1 MALHLPPAVS
11 INRFDGGYKSVS
23 NYADLTD
30 TETSDAKNT
39 IYGPD
44 KNISQ
49 RPGSL
54 RLYNSRLFS
63 TSETSTARPI
73 TGHYYFTKLGAN
85 TSFHIVAAGDNLFNY
100 TSSTANSIRSTL
112 TDNSNTFWNF
122 IQIQDPRSAAD
133 DIVLMTNGVDPIQVW
148 NGSASALALSSFTSA
163 TSVPVC
169 DYLFNHKERVYAF
182 NITDSTDAD
191 AAVKVVRTGF
201 GADGNADPHRFTE
214 TLYVGGSSKDGSLN
228 GGKVLNYQIIFY
240 KRSAIWKFN
249 PGSGDVND
257 LIQIQDRVGLLA
269 PYSLISTGDFHIFLS
284 DDGVMAFDG
293 NNLVPLSEKVDK
305 DLFDDA
311 NVNQLQFAKAEYDS
325 DKAWYILYFA
335 SAGSNRND
343 RGLIYDLR
351 NSMKCWQPPV
361 TGRRVNF
368 ISNFMDSNNTK
379 RILYGDY
386 HGYLYEDLLST
397 NKNDGFATGYNGS
410 VSVATLSTLTDSAAN
425 FTTAGNGLAG
435 LLVRIIAGTGEGQE
449 RVIESNTTAALT
461 LESGSNW
468 TLVPDTTSEYTV
480 GGIDAYWRSKDYSFG
495 GEDITNIFRQI
506 NVRTKEE
513 GNINLTVHYIVDFNS
528 LRRATAKNLLLYD
541 EGFVWGVGK
550 WDQSRWGGS
559 PTMTQR
565 ISLRNTSSQKTMG
578 QHLAVRFSNGR
589 ANETFK
595 VFGFDMETVGVG
607 KR

>member
-228 GGKVLNYQIIFY
+228 GGKVLNDQIIFY

-435 LLVRIIAGTGEGQE
+435 ALVRIIEGAGEGQE
-449 RVIESNTTAALT
+449 RVIESNTTAAVT
-461 LESGSNW
+461 LESGSTW
-468 TLVPDTTSEYTV
+468 TVIPDTTSRYTV
-480 GGIDAYWRSKDYSFG
+480 AGIDADWRSRDYDFG
-495 GEDITNIFRQI
+495 GHDIVKLFRQMD
-506 NVRTKEE
+506 VKTKEE
-513 GNINLTVHYIVDFNS
+513 GNINLTVNYIVDFAQFNEAGSAVIS
-528 LRRATAKNLLLYD
+528 LYQS
-541 EGFVWGVGK
+541 GFVWGISR
-550 WDQSRWGGS
+550 WDQVAWGGKEVIRRRVQFRS
-559 PTMTQR
+559 TARQGM
-565 ISLRNTSSQKTMG
+565 IGNYLS
-578 QHLAVRFSNGR
+578 VRFSNRR

-595 VFGFDMETVGVG
+595 ISGYDITLKAVG